1 MSKDG
6 AVEGAESTHTS
17 PAVIPLHH
25 IKRRSLPADVIV
37 AERRMYQLSVHSRVT
52 EKPTMSHQ
60 EQCAV
65 EAQLHALQHFVNA
78 AELSPELLRASLLQ
92 LAFEHLPLSTSSSD
106 PEQNKVKHAA
116 DLLESVTTLSVDYPL
131 AIGLD
136 DQETAPLSTDTAVV
150 VHIEQPSVPP
160 SKTETKSPCTPV
172 LKLGCPQ
179 SSMVEYCV
187 LEKLE
192 KDALL
197 QLLCASSQSKP
208 YLESYYHKL
217 CDVLLLVSHSGF
229 SGDPVSSYT
238 WEKQMLS
245 PVGFN
250 NYLEFVADA
259 YGDEVCM
266 YVFMYTHRYVRTYVC
281 KCMYILMYITNH
293 TILHN
298 TYQRIFT
305 GYNTYVFLCVCM
317 YVCRS
322 IECGL

>member
-106 PEQNKVKHAA
+106 PKQNKVKHAA

-217 CDVLLLVSHSGF
+217 CDSLLLVSHSGF

-266 YVFMYTHRYVRTYVC
+266 YVFMYTHRYVHTYVNAC
-281 KCMYILMYITNH
+281 TYLCTLRITPYYITH
-293 TILHN
+293 TN
-298 TYQRIFT
+298 
-305 GYNTYVFLCVCM
+305 VFLLVTTHTYFCVF
-317 YVCRS
+317 VCTYADR
-322 IECGL
+322 

>member
-1 MSKDG
+1 MSEDV
-6 AVEGAESTHTS
+6 AVEGEESIHTS

-25 IKRRSLPADVIV
+25 IKRKSLPVDVIV
-37 AERRMYQLSVHSRVT
+37 AERRMYQLSVHSRVI

-65 EAQLHALQHFVNA
+65 DAQFHALQHFVNA

-92 LAFEHLPLSTSSSD
+92 LTFEHLPRSPSSSD

-116 DLLESVTTLSVDYPL
+116 DLLELDTTVSVDYPL
-131 AIGLD
+131 DIELD

-150 VHIEQPSVPP
+150 VHIEQPSLPP
-160 SKTETKSPCTPV
+160 SETKAKSPYTPV

-187 LEKLE
+187 WEKLE

-217 CDVLLLVSHSGF
+217 CDALLLVSHSGF

-259 YGDEVCM
+259 YGDEVRM
-266 YVFMYTHRYVRTYVC
+266 YVRTYVC
-281 KCMYILMYITNH
+281 TL
-293 TILHN
+293 
-298 TYQRIFT
+298 
-305 GYNTYVFLCVCM
+305 
-317 YVCRS
+317 
-322 IECGL
+322 